1 MLTLCRA
8 NGKARVE
15 FISPRRAQR
24 HEGREPSSWS
34 LCSLWLKTGFINGL
48 GGFARDGLPVLR
60 QGRALV
66 KCYCTGYR
74 SVTLGN
80 GNVLAEGAFFR
91 HLQRDRL
98 CGPMGSPAAEKLKR
112 FKVIKSKK
120 YKMKLKLGQIG
131 LPNRMRRMAA
141 RWRKSRKNRSSL
153 FCDSCAFSLLFRRCQ
168 VPDGQINRAPC
179 QEYAQTSNHE

>member
-1 MLTLCRA
+1 MLTLCCA
-8 NGKARVE
+8 NGKAGAE
-15 FISPRRAQR
+15 IISPPRALG
-24 HEGREPSSWS
+24 HEGKDFSSWS
-34 LCSLWLKTGFINGL
+34 SCPLRSKAGFGL
-48 GGFARDGLPVLR
+48 GLGDLG
-60 QGRALV
+60 
-66 KCYCTGYR
+66 TEYR
-74 SVTLGN
+74 SVTPGN
-80 GNVLAEGAFFR
+80 GGVLAEDGLFSKMR
-91 HLQRDRL
+91 HAGRQTRRARRARSRL
-98 CGPMGSPAAEKLKR
+98 SPVAEKLKR

>member
-1 MLTLCRA
+1 MLTLCCA
-8 NGKARVE
+8 NGKAGAE
-15 FISPRRAQR
+15 IISPPRALG
-24 HEGREPSSWS
+24 HEGKDFSSWS
-34 LCSLWLKTGFINGL
+34 SCPLRSKAGFGL
-48 GGFARDGLPVLR
+48 GLGDLG
-60 QGRALV
+60 
-66 KCYCTGYR
+66 TEYR
-74 SVTLGN
+74 SVTLDN
-80 GNVLAEGAFFR
+80 GSVLAED
-91 HLQRDRL
+91 HLLPPFWTRMCPVGRRTRRAR
-98 CGPMGSPAAEKLKR
+98 GPRSRRRPAAEKLKR